1 MRTDQMQNRVSVEL
15 PLSFVHG
22 LLALTHLMDEGV
34 IAALQHA
41 ALPFP
46 EPIPEPAPL
55 PAPKP
60 EIAASKRAATVPHR
74 TNLGANILGQRI
86 PGHSLSDL
94 FGNCVDVIHEL
105 DSTALERLAQIKTHA
120 RHYVARRAEQIHLKS
135 PHLETLRTQ
144 SGWWISANVS
154 EQQVEKALR
163 LLAEAA
169 NLIFGKDVIF
179 PLPD

>member
-1 MRTDQMQNRVSVEL
+1 MRTDQMQSRVSVEL

-22 LLALTHLMDEGV
+22 LLALTHLMDDGV
-34 IAALQHA
+34 IAALQYA
-41 ALPFP
+41 ALSFP

-55 PAPKP
+55 PAPRP

-74 TNLGANILGQRI
+74 TKLGAKILGQRI

-105 DSTALERLAQIKTHA
+105 DPTALERLAQIKTHA

-154 EQQVEKALR
+154 EQQVEKAFR

-169 NLIFGKDVIF
+169 NLTFGKDVIF
-179 PLPD
+179 PLSD